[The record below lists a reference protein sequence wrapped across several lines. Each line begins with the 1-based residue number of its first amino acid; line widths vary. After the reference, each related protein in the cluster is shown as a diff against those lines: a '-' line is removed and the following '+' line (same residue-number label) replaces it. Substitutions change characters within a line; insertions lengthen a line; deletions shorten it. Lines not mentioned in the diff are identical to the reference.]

1 MKDITF
7 EIKKQIAVL
16 SENENG
22 YSKQINVVSW
32 NEGKPQLDIR
42 MWKVQ
47 QDGTQ
52 RPLKGIPLTADET
65 KALQEAIKGLE
76 MAF

>member
-7 EIKKQIAVL
+7 EIKQKIAVL

-22 YSKQINVVSW
+22 YSKQINIVSW
-32 NEGKPQLDIR
+32 NNGKPQLDIR

-52 RPLKGIPLTADET
+52 RPLKGIPLTEDET
-65 KALQEAIKGLE
+65 KGLIEAIKGLE
-76 MAF
+76 LST

>member
-7 EIKKQIAVL
+7 EIKQKIAVL
-16 SENENG
+16 SENDSG
-22 YSKQINVVSW
+22 YSKQANIISW
-32 NEGKPQLDIR
+32 NGGKPQLDIR

-65 KALQEAIKGLE
+65 KGLIEAIKGLE
-76 MAF
+76 VAF